1 MSSDTEPSARFE
13 PLRPASGWRLIAAF
27 ILGPLLWLVALAVA
41 AWLIAESRAI
51 EVGLL
56 LTVASFLLSLIVLAV
71 LRTGRRRQERRYVDG
86 G

>member
-27 ILGPLLWLVALAVA
+27 ILGPVTWLVALSVA
-41 AWLIAESRAI
+41 ALLIARSWAI
-51 EVGLL
+51 ELGLL
-56 LTVASFLLSLIVLAV
+56 ITAATFLLSLIVLGA
-71 LRTGRRRQERRYVDG
+71 LRNGRRRQERRYVDG